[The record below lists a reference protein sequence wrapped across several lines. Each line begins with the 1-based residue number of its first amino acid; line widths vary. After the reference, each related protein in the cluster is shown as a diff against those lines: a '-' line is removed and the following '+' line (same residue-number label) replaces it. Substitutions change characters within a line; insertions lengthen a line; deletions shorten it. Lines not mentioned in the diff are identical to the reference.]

1 MVVESRRHP
10 VVWSN
15 DSATSE
21 VMLNS
26 IDKHLGGV
34 GFSAA
39 VVDLYQLVCVLLD
52 SIFHLQLGNPFG
64 ECSSALYLAA
74 PPLYL
79 PRLHSEWPRIEMHR
93 KQCTWPYKT

>member
-1 MVVESRRHP
+1 MVVESRGHP

-15 DSATSE
+15 DTATSKI
-21 VMLNS
+21 MLNS

-39 VVDLYQLVCVLLD
+39 VVDLYHLVRVLLD

-64 ECSSALYLAA
+64 ECSSALFLAA
-74 PPLYL
+74 SCLYL
-79 PRLHSEWPRIEMHR
+79 PRLHSE
-93 KQCTWPYKT
+93 